1 MPDDID
7 RAQFREQQYQEDC
20 ERERRYQAAKN
31 ALAYTG
37 ECHYC
42 GAITGGGARFCDAD
56 CRDDWERAERMKKI
70 NGRGS

>member
-7 RAQFREQQYQEDC
+7 RAQARDQQYTEDC
-20 ERERRYQAAKN
+20 ERERRYQAARS

-42 GAITGGGARFCDAD
+42 GAITGGGRRFCAVD
-56 CRDDWERAERMKKI
+56 CRDAWEHERKLKRMA
-70 NGRGS
+70 GVA